1 MIIHISVRNYHG
13 LMFKY
18 EALEAERD
26 DFSKTKNQLGSK
38 FLVDLLKD
46 RLSDQDKLKIEK
58 EYSHFFEALKEISDI
73 NDIINWQETSEL
85 KGAKKFFSHINILP
99 NMPPMQSILSS
110 VRLGYSEEEL
120 SMQGL
125 GYRNLVLL
133 FVLINS
139 LLGKETDIALDVL
152 TIEEPEHAKWVL
164 CKKSK
169 DTKNIK
175 DGRQIIKNAIVKY
188 CGAICID
195 EVQDIDKH
203 MQEII
208 EELSGMEIPMILMG
222 DPKQDLKGFKCLRNL
237 MSIYEQNVRYISE
250 CHRCPQLHLELSNR
264 LVDKNEKQ
272 KSEKDSG
279 QLSVYYE
286 SEIDCHTLIERQKYD
301 LMYIS
306 QKQGVYETHDYK
318 KNNIRENLAE
328 ELEPLLFENHPTKD
342 AQTVKKVAYYYA
354 GKMIE
359 KYRSTREKK
368 DAMTL
373 LSNWEKIDSRR
384 YGIIINLFEDESPIK
399 QEDKIFVKSID
410 YIKGMEGEKCLFI
423 LTNDLAAHLFNNNT
437 ETNKTKNKLY
447 VALTRSL
454 NELSIYILKEVE
466 DKYTKKRI
474 QDFFE
479 RYL

>member
-1 MIIHISVRNYHG
+1 MEINIAGAGAGKTTKMSDKIILLRNQIDAEKKIFCVAFTNSAVDCIRRKLCEHYVQIPENIIVSTIHSFLYREIIKPYYHLLYG
-13 LMFKY
+13 KKY
-18 EALEAERD
+18 EKISIAELPQDVKYKNAKIKRLD
-26 DFSKTKNQLGSK
+26 DMN
-38 FLVDLLKD
+38 
-46 RLSDQDKLKIEK
+46 
-58 EYSHFFEALKEISDI
+58 
-73 NDIINWQETSEL
+73 
-85 KGAKKFFSHINILP
+85 
-99 NMPPMQSILSS
+99 
-110 VRLGYSEEEL
+110 
-120 SMQGL
+120 
-125 GYRNLVLL
+125 VLHQT
-133 FVLINS
+133 VI
-139 LLGKETDIALDVL
+139 
-152 TIEEPEHAKWVL
+152 PEHVKWVL

-208 EELSGMEIPMILMG
+208 EELSGMEIQMILMG

-286 SEIDCHTLIERQKYD
+286 NEIDCHTLIERQKYD

-359 KYRSTREKK
+359 KYRNT
-368 DAMTL
+368 
-373 LSNWEKIDSRR
+373 
-384 YGIIINLFEDESPIK
+384 
-399 QEDKIFVKSID
+399 
-410 YIKGMEGEKCLFI
+410 GMVVVYK
-423 LTNDLAAHLFNNNT
+423 
-437 ETNKTKNKLY
+437 
-447 VALTRSL
+447 
-454 NELSIYILKEVE
+454 
-466 DKYTKKRI
+466 
-474 QDFFE
+474 
-479 RYL
+479 

>member
-1 MIIHISVRNYHG
+1 
-13 LMFKY
+13 
-18 EALEAERD
+18 
-26 DFSKTKNQLGSK
+26 
-38 FLVDLLKD
+38 
-46 RLSDQDKLKIEK
+46 
-58 EYSHFFEALKEISDI
+58 
-73 NDIINWQETSEL
+73 
-85 KGAKKFFSHINILP
+85 
-99 NMPPMQSILSS
+99 
-110 VRLGYSEEEL
+110 
-120 SMQGL
+120 
-125 GYRNLVLL
+125 
-133 FVLINS
+133 
-139 LLGKETDIALDVL
+139 
-152 TIEEPEHAKWVL
+152 
-164 CKKSK
+164 
-169 DTKNIK
+169 
-175 DGRQIIKNAIVKY
+175 
-188 CGAICID
+188 
-195 EVQDIDKH
+195 
-203 MQEII
+203 
-208 EELSGMEIPMILMG
+208 
-222 DPKQDLKGFKCLRNL
+222 
-237 MSIYEQNVRYISE
+237 
-250 CHRCPQLHLELSNR
+250 
-264 LVDKNEKQ
+264 
-272 KSEKDSG
+272 
-279 QLSVYYE
+279 
-286 SEIDCHTLIERQKYD
+286 
-301 LMYIS
+301 MYIS